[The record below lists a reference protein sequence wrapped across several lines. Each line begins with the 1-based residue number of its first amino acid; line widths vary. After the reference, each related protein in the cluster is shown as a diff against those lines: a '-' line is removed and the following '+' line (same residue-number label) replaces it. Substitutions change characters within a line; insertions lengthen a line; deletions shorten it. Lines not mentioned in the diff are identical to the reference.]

1 MQSQTVQ
8 KVQSAPPWIGPAFLL
23 LAALTFVLLPGSTIE
38 KFYMVCFGICPQRPS
53 HSYYLGGAGQP
64 VDAALVRAVPA
75 LEKIIPQE
83 PTKLPVEARMY
94 GMFAGFM
101 VTWLFAFAIG
111 RGRAAL
117 MPPAWLMLF
126 YLSFVAVMGIDGIN
140 ATLRDLNVMGLAV
153 PYAYE
158 PRLELRL
165 ATGLLCGIAIAGI
178 VLPIANYVLWNNARA
193 QSLVSKPR
201 ELTAVLL
208 LNALVFGLVLTRS
221 GLLFYPLALLAVV
234 GVLATIVSIN
244 VVLVLSLA
252 RREGF
257 ALTWFDALNPI
268 AIALFST
275 LIELG
280 ILSLVRFAA
289 FGAGEIPL

>member
-1 MQSQTVQ
+1 MQSETVH
-8 KVQSAPPWIGPAFLL
+8 KPLSAPTWFGPAFLV
-23 LAALTFVLLPGSTIE
+23 LAALTFILLPGSIIE

-53 HSYYLGGAGQP
+53 HSYYMGGAGQP
-64 VDAALVRAVPA
+64 VDGALVQAVPA
-75 LEKIIPQE
+75 LEKMIPQE

-94 GMFAGFM
+94 GMFTGFM
-101 VTWLFAFAIG
+101 MTWLFACGIG

-165 ATGLLCGIAIAGI
+165 ATGLVCGIAIAGI
-178 VLPIANYVLWNNARA
+178 VLPIANYVLWKNARA
-193 QSLVSKPR
+193 QSLVPGPI
-201 ELTAVLL
+201 EFAALLL
-208 LNALVFGLVLTRS
+208 LNALVFGLVSTRS

-257 ALTWFDALNPI
+257 ARTWFDAVNPI
-268 AIALFST
+268 AVALFFT
-275 LIELG
+275 ILELG
-280 ILSLVRFAA
+280 ALSLLRFAA